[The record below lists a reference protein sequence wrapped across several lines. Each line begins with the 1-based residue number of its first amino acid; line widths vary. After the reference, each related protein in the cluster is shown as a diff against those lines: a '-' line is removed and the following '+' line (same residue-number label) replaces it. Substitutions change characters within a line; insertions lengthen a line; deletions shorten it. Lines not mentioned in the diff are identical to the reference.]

1 MIGSN
6 QCLPSIPN
14 QKRGQMD
21 DIMSDPSGAGHPIGS
36 DQLHELRN
44 RLTVVKGVA
53 QLLDR
58 QVRRDDWQRDKI
70 VSRVGRLQDEIETL
84 QRLIDDFDSEDAD
97 GATDGRAGQ
106 VH

>member
-6 QCLPSIPN
+6 QCLPSIQD

-21 DIMSDPSGAGHPIGS
+21 DIMSDASQTSQPIGS

-58 QVRRDDWQRDKI
+58 QVRQDDWQREKI
-70 VSRVGRLQDEIETL
+70 VARVDRLQNEIANL
-84 QRLIDDFDSEDAD
+84 QRLVDDFDSDDRPSRPDA
-97 GATDGRAGQ
+97 
-106 VH
+106 HLH